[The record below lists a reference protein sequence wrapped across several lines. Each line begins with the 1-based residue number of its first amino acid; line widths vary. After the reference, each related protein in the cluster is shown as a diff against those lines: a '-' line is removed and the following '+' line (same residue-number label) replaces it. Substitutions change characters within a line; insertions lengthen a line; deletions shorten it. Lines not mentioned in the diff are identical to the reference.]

1 MSVIRRGV
9 VNRSLLGVAGLV
21 LVVCGGWLAVGD
33 GSAWVPVVD
42 RVPHWWPTPSPD
54 GVLLDRGLT
63 ARLREKS
70 WWSPA
75 LITGLAL
82 VLALLG
88 WWLARQALSGRTR
101 WSVLPRSGP
110 VLRRRAWERAMATQ
124 VAAFDEVARARVR
137 LVGGRPLR
145 AVVTVVVE
153 PGARPAQIVRSV
165 AGVIAEARDSGG
177 VRSLSADIRVRVANR
192 RERRTR

>member
-33 GSAWVPVVD
+33 GSAWGPVVD
-42 RVPHWWPTPSPD
+42 RVPHWWPTASPD

-82 VLALLG
+82 ILALLV
-88 WWLARQALSGRTR
+88 WWLARQAGSGRTR
-101 WSVLPRSGP
+101 WSALPRSGP
-110 VLRRRAWERAMATQ
+110 VLRGRAWERAMATQ
-124 VAAFDEVARARVR
+124 VAAFDDVARARVR
-137 LVGGRPLR
+137 LVGRPLR

-153 PGARPAQIVRSV
+153 PGGRPAQIVRSV
-165 AGVIAEARDSGG
+165 AGVVADARDSGG
-177 VRSLSADIRVRVANR
+177 VQRLSADIRVRGANR
-192 RERRTR
+192 RARRTR

>member
-33 GSAWVPVVD
+33 GSAWGPVVD

-82 VLALLG
+82 VLALLV
-88 WWLARQALSGRTR
+88 WWLARQAGSGRTR
-101 WSVLPRSGP
+101 WSALPRSGP
-110 VLRRRAWERAMATQ
+110 VLRGRTWERAMATQ
-124 VAAFDEVARARVR
+124 VAAFDDVARARVR
-137 LVGGRPLR
+137 LVGRPLR

-165 AGVIAEARDSGG
+165 AGVIADARDSGG
-177 VRSLSADIRVRVANR
+177 VQRLSADIRVRGANR
-192 RERRTR
+192 RARRTR